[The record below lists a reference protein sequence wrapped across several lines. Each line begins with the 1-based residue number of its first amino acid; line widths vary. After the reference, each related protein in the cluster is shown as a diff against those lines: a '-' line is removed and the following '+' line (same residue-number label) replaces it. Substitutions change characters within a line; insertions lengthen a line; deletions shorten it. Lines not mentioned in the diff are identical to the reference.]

1 MKLGLGSNRFK
12 LFIVF
17 ALLVCAGAPVSA
29 FAADDLAKILAR
41 LDAAAGKFKSAQAEI
56 TWENVQTEPIPD
68 SDMQVGN
75 VLFERKSGQLRMA
88 LHLRTENGK
97 PIQKDMVYAEGVFKL
112 YEPKIKQI
120 QVFKAGSNRAE
131 ADTILTLGFGG
142 SGKDLEKS
150 WQVSYVGSEPVD
162 GDETWKL
169 QLIPRDESVRKNFA
183 KVLLWIDTDS
193 GIALKQQSFD
203 PTGNYRVV
211 HYTKMRMNA
220 SVPSDAFVI
229 KTASDTRI
237 INH

>member
-1 MKLGLGSNRFK
+1 MKVYFTSIRLR
-12 LFIVF
+12 LFILM
-17 ALLVCAGAPVSA
+17 ALIALSGAARPAV
-29 FAADDLAKILAR
+29 AADDLAKVLAK
-41 LDAAAGKFKSAQAEI
+41 LDAASGKFKSAQAEI

-97 PIQKDMVYAEGVFKL
+97 PIQKDMVYAEGLFKL
-112 YEPKIKQI
+112 YEPKIKQM
-120 QVFKAGSNRAE
+120 QVFKAGTNRAE

-150 WQVSYVGSEPVD
+150 WQVSLVGTEAVD

-169 QLIPRDESVRKNFA
+169 QLIPREESVRKTFP
-183 KVLLWIDTDS
+183 KVLLWIDTDT

-220 SVPSDAFVI
+220 SVPPGAFEI